1 MTAPVQVGPS
11 SQHGGPDP
19 SPALHLYPQHLELLR
34 LAANGYS
41 SREIADELILS
52 PHTVNDYW
60 REIYRRLGA
69 KNRENAVAMA
79 IVRGLIR
86 PDEVELRAPR
96 WQYESNRPGL
106 TARRSARPATT
117 DSKKRTS

>member
-1 MTAPVQVGPS
+1 MGPS
-11 SQHGGPDP
+11 TTGGSGP
-19 SPALHLYPQHLELLR
+19 SPALRLFPQHLQLLR
-34 LAANGYS
+34 LSANGHS
-41 SREIADELILS
+41 SREIAELLFLS

-79 IVRGLIR
+79 LVRGLIR

-96 WQYESNRPGL
+96 QTYESPKDGL
-106 TARRSARPATT
+106 TPRRRREM
-117 DSKKRTS
+117 RTS

>member
-1 MTAPVQVGPS
+1 MTTAPARPT
-11 SQHGGPDP
+11 PTTTADP
-19 SPALHLYPQHLELLR
+19 TPNPLHLYPQHLQLLR
-34 LAANGYS
+34 MAANGHS
-41 SREIADELILS
+41 SREIADLLFLS

-79 IVRGLIR
+79 LVRGLIR

-96 WQYESNRPGL
+96 REYEVRRAREGL
-106 TARRSARPATT
+106 TPRRHA
-117 DSKKRTS
+117 

>member
-11 SQHGGPDP
+11 PSGGGPDP
-19 SPALHLYPQHLELLR
+19 SGLHLYPQHLELLR
-34 LAANGYS
+34 LSANGS
-41 SREIADELILS
+41 STPEIAEALFLS
-52 PHTVNDYW
+52 RHTVNDYW

-96 WQYESNRPGL
+96 WQYEGNRVAL
-106 TARRSARPATT
+106 TARR
-117 DSKKRTS
+117 KRTS

>member
-1 MTAPVQVGPS
+1 MTAPVQVGLSPS
-11 SQHGGPDP
+11 GGGPDP
-19 SPALHLYPQHLELLR
+19 SPALHLYPQHLQLLR
-34 LAANGYS
+34 LAANGHS
-41 SREIADELILS
+41 TPEIADLLILS
-52 PHTVNDYW
+52 RHTVNDYW

-96 WQYESNRPGL
+96 WQYESNRAGL
-106 TARRSARPATT
+106 TARRI
-117 DSKKRTS
+117 RTS

>member
-1 MTAPVQVGPS
+1 M
-11 SQHGGPDP
+11 
-19 SPALHLYPQHLELLR
+19 HLQLLR
-34 LAANGYS
+34 LSANGYS
-41 SREIADELILS
+41 SREIAETLILS

-79 IVRGLIR
+79 LVRGLIR

-96 WQYESNRPGL
+96 WQYESNRSAGL
-106 TARRSARPATT
+106 TSRRT
-117 DSKKRTS
+117 RTS

>member
-1 MTAPVQVGPS
+1 MSAPVQTGPS
-11 SQHGGPDP
+11 PQGGGSDP

-34 LAANGYS
+34 LAANGNS
-41 SREIADELILS
+41 SREIAELLFLS

-79 IVRGLIR
+79 LVRGLIR
-86 PDEVELRAPR
+86 PDEVALRAPR
-96 WQYESNRPGL
+96 WQYESNRSSLTPRRAASPG
-106 TARRSARPATT
+106 SP
-117 DSKKRTS
+117 DPSNRTS

>member
-1 MTAPVQVGPS
+1 MSAPVQVGPS
-11 SQHGGPDP
+11 PDGGGPDP
-19 SPALHLYPQHLELLR
+19 SALHLYPQHLNLLR
-34 LAANGYS
+34 LAANGHS
-41 SREIADELILS
+41 TPEIADLLFLS

-79 IVRGLIR
+79 LVRGLIR

-96 WQYESNRPGL
+96 HSYELQRSGL
-106 TARRSARPATT
+106 TSRRGADAAHQPRRT
-117 DSKKRTS
+117 RTS

>member
-11 SQHGGPDP
+11 PSGGGHDP
-19 SPALHLYPQHLELLR
+19 SPALHLYPQHLDLLR
-34 LAANGYS
+34 LAANGHS
-41 SREIADELILS
+41 TPDIADLLFLS
-52 PHTVNDYW
+52 RHTVNDYW

-96 WQYESNRPGL
+96 WQFESNRAAGL
-106 TARRSARPATT
+106 TARR
-117 DSKKRTS
+117 KRTT

>member
-11 SQHGGPDP
+11 PAGGGPDP
-19 SPALHLYPQHLELLR
+19 SPALHLYPQHLNLLR
-34 LAANGYS
+34 LAANGHS
-41 SREIADELILS
+41 TPEIAEAPFLS

-69 KNRENAVAMA
+69 RNRENAVAIA
-79 IVRGLIR
+79 LVRGLVR

-96 WQYESNRPGL
+96 RQYESPKAGL
-106 TARRSARPATT
+106 TPRRTT
-117 DSKKRTS
+117 

>member
-11 SQHGGPDP
+11 PSGDGPIP
-19 SPALHLYPQHLELLR
+19 SPVLNLFPQHLNLLR
-34 LAANGYS
+34 LAANGHS
-41 SREIADELILS
+41 TPEIAEALFLS

-69 KNRENAVAMA
+69 KDRANAVAIA
-79 IVRGLIR
+79 LVRGLVR

-96 WQYESNRPGL
+96 GHYPSHEGGL
-106 TARRSARPATT
+106 TPRRSSESVRRP
-117 DSKKRTS
+117 R